1 MDINGLGKSWKTH
14 TKRSWKVVEKSPGFT
29 LAGSERCKGDELA
42 TGLVVCRNLILQS
55 KLTILPSDADLCM
68 HPAY

>member
-1 MDINGLGKSWKTH
+1 MENGHKWSWKVLENAH
-14 TKRSWKVVEKSPGFT
+14 KKVVEKSPGFT